1 MKNITFV
8 RKHLFIEL
16 AFLILAVGHIIRFYN
31 NNYNLSFQILF
42 MISYIMIIMGD
53 ILDDYRLNIIEIISR
68 GIIMFIMTFTI
79 YNYLQKEYTFQS
91 FYLN

>member
-1 MKNITFV
+1 MKNITFIK
-8 RKHLFIEL
+8 KHFLIEL

-31 NNYNLSFQILF
+31 DYNLTFQILF
-42 MISYIMIIMGD
+42 MISYIMIIIGD

>member
-1 MKNITFV
+1 MKNITFIK
-8 RKHLFIEL
+8 KHFLIEL

-53 ILDDYRLNIIEIISR
+53 NIIEIISR